1 MQRPDFYD
9 HPVTEPIQILQTH
22 CSVVVLT
29 GKFAYKLKK
38 AVNFGFLDFST
49 LEKRHYFLHQE
60 LALNQPVA
68 PDIYVEVMAISQVGE
83 KFLLANPQAV
93 VEYTLKM
100 HQFPQDCLLIH
111 LFEQGQ
117 LTPEQ
122 IQELGRKV
130 ADFHQ
135 QARTGE
141 YISQFGSIAV
151 IRQSIEDNYTTTE
164 KYIGLAQTQTQY
176 DQTRQFTNRFLTE
189 KKDLF
194 QERQAQGKIRECHG
208 DLHLKNICYWH
219 RQIQLFDRIEFNEPF
234 RFVDVMYDI
243 AFTVMDLTAK
253 GRPDWGNLFLNTYLE
268 QTGDWEGVQVLPFYL
283 SRQAYVR
290 AKVTSMLL
298 DDPDIAEQDKQDALA
313 IAQAYYH
320 LAWKYTQPQLG
331 QILIM
336 SGLSGS
342 GKTRLARRLAAQLKA
357 IHLRSDAVRKQLAG
371 IPLHQRGNVDLYR
384 PEMTTQTY
392 DRLLALGLSLSSQ
405 GFTVILDA
413 RYPCRDQRQ
422 TVITAAQAQQIPL
435 RIIYCQASLN
445 TLQARLLER
454 KHDIS
459 DATADLLAQQQRE
472 QETFSADELALVTFV
487 DTEQGLPDTLPLV

>member
-1 MQRPDFYD
+1 MQRPEFYD

-29 GKFAYKLKK
+29 GNYAYKLKK

-49 LEKRHYFLHQE
+49 LEKRHYFLCQE

-68 PDIYVEVMAISQVGE
+68 PDIYVGVIAISQVG
-83 KFLLANPQAV
+83 KNFILASSQTV

-100 HQFPQDCLLIH
+100 YQFPQDCLLIH

-122 IQELGRKV
+122 IQELGQKV

-135 QARTGE
+135 QARTDE
-141 YISQFGSIAV
+141 YIRQFGSIEV
-151 IRQSIEDNYTTTE
+151 IRQSIDDNYKTTE
-164 KYIGLAQTQTQY
+164 KYIGIVQTQAQY
-176 DQTRQFTNRFLTE
+176 DQTRQFTDKFLSE

-194 QERQAQGKIRECHG
+194 QDRQDQGKIRECHG

-268 QTGDWEGVQVLPFYL
+268 QTGDWVGVQVLPFYL

-298 DDPDIAEQDKQDALA
+298 DDPDIGEGDKQEALVV
-313 IAQAYYH
+313 AQAYYQ
-320 LAWKYTQPQLG
+320 LAWEYAQPSSG

-336 SGLSGS
+336 AGLSGS
-342 GKTRLARRLAAQLKA
+342 GKTTLARRLAVQYNAL
-357 IHLRSDAVRKQLAG
+357 HLRSDAIRKQVAG
-371 IPLHQRGNVDLYR
+371 IPLHQQGSADLYT
-384 PEMTTQTY
+384 PGMTRQTY
-392 DRLLALGLSLSSQ
+392 DRLQALGILLAAQ

-413 RYPCRDQRQ
+413 RYPRRDQRQ
-422 TVITAAQAQQIPL
+422 PVIAAAQSQQIPL
-435 RIIYCQASLN
+435 RIIHCQASFS
-445 TLQARLLER
+445 TLQARLAER
-454 KHDIS
+454 RNDIS
-459 DATADLLAQQQRE
+459 DATADLLAQQQQE
-472 QETFSADELALVTFV
+472 QEPFTADELALVTVV
-487 DTEQGLPDTLPLV
+487 DTEQGLPDTLPTV